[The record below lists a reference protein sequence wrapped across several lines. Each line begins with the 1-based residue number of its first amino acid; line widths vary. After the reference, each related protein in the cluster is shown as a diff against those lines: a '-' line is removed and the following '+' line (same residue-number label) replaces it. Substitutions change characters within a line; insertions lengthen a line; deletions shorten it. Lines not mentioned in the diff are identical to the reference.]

1 MTEKSDTKQSKQEYF
16 PPKVVHTEKME
27 ARAVNCALADDA
39 TCGAGPIQ
47 S

>member
-1 MTEKSDTKQSKQEYF
+1 MKKTYER
-16 PPKVVHTEKME
+16 PAIVHTEKLE
-27 ARAVNCALADDA
+27 ARAVSCIKADDA